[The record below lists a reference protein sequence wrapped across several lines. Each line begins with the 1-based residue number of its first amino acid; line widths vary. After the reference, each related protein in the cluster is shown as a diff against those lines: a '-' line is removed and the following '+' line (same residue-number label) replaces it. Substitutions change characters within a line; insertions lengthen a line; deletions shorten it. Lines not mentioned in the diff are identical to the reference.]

1 MFVLTEEQRL
11 AVDSFRR
18 YAEKELRPLA
28 DKYEKDGGAPD
39 AATVGARRGRG
50 EEPQLPL

>member
-28 DKYEKDGGAPD
+28 DKYESEGGAPD
-39 AATVGARRGRG
+39 AATVAA
-50 EEPQLPL
+50 EPAT